1 MINKEQRLIDELRM
15 REELYGNDMLDE
27 YFYYEDVIIDK
38 LVSSIN
44 YVKLG

>member
-1 MINKEQRLIDELRM
+1 MINKEQRLVEEFRM
-15 REELYGNDMLDE
+15 REELYENDMLDE
-27 YFYYEDVIIDK
+27 YFYYEDAIIDK

>member
-1 MINKEQRLIDELRM
+1 MMNKKQRLVEEFRI
-15 REELYGNDMLDE
+15 REELYENDMLDE
-27 YFYYEDVIIDK
+27 YFYYEDAIIDK

>member
-1 MINKEQRLIDELRM
+1 MINKEQRLVDELRM
-15 REELYGNDMLDE
+15 REELYGNDRLDE
-27 YFYYEDVIIDK
+27 YFYYGDAIIDK

>member
-1 MINKEQRLIDELRM
+1 MMNKERRLVEEFKM

-27 YFYYEDVIIDK
+27 YFYYEDAIIDK

>member
-1 MINKEQRLIDELRM
+1 MINKKQRLIEEFKM
-15 REELYGNDMLDE
+15 REELYRSDILDE
-27 YFYYEDVIIDK
+27 YFYYADAIIDK

>member
-1 MINKEQRLIDELRM
+1 MMNKEQRLIEEFKM

-27 YFYYEDVIIDK
+27 YFYYADAIIDK
-38 LVSSIN
+38 LVSNIN

>member
-1 MINKEQRLIDELRM
+1 MINKKQRLIEEFKM
-15 REELYGNDMLDE
+15 REELYRNDMLGE
-27 YFYYEDVIIDK
+27 YFYYEDAIIDK